1 MKTLTSPLVGVL
13 ALAWASGPAWAS
25 AVQQDEPSG
34 VPAVRGAEFAYV
46 DPQLRVG
53 LASRLA
59 TADAG
64 TSTSTNPI
72 YLALSRAGERYRAT
86 WGALPQVQIPA
97 GPAITLGASGP
108 RAELLRKRLGLA
120 PGAGFDA
127 GLAQRLRDYQ
137 GVHGLPESGVLDA
150 ATLASLNQG
159 AEYYLNRIAVNLHRA
174 ALLPAAGG
182 AGRYIVIDA
191 GDAEALLYRNGR
203 LADSMKVVVGSSKTQ
218 TPMLAST
225 IQTAS
230 FNPYWNVPPELTR
243 SLTAQRVL
251 TQGLSYLKNYHYE
264 VLADWTQD
272 APKIDPATIDWK
284 RVAAG
289 KQEVRVRQ
297 LPGPWNSLGAMKFEI
312 SNDFGIYLHDTPHK
326 ELFEQADRHLSN
338 GCIRLEDYQRFASW
352 VFDTVPQARSDS
364 EQRFAPAVA
373 VPVYVTYLTAEATDD
388 GVRFRAD
395 PYGADAADETR
406 SPTATAVQFASA
418 D

>member
-1 MKTLTSPLVGVL
+1 MPVLL
-13 ALAWASGPAWAS
+13 ALCVYHS
-25 AVQQDEPSG
+25 A
-34 VPAVRGAEFAYV
+34 
-46 DPQLRVG
+46 
-53 LASRLA
+53 
-59 TADAG
+59 
-64 TSTSTNPI
+64 N
-72 YLALSRAGERYRAT
+72 
-86 WGALPQVQIPA
+86 
-97 GPAITLGASGP
+97 
-108 RAELLRKRLGLA
+108 
-120 PGAGFDA
+120 
-127 GLAQRLRDYQ
+127 
-137 GVHGLPESGVLDA
+137 
-150 ATLASLNQG
+150 
-159 AEYYLNRIAVNLHRA
+159 
-174 ALLPAAGG
+174 
-182 AGRYIVIDA
+182 
-191 GDAEALLYRNGR
+191 
-203 LADSMKVVVGSSKTQ
+203 
-218 TPMLAST
+218 
-225 IQTAS
+225 
-230 FNPYWNVPPELTR
+230 
-243 SLTAQRVL
+243 
-251 TQGLSYLKNYHYE
+251 

-272 APKIDPATIDWK
+272 APKVDPATIDWK

-326 ELFEQADRHLSN
+326 ELFGQADRHLSN